1 MNWHEIVGD
10 HLHGMVVDHE
20 PEVLVCGGIDQA
32 ESVPFTFFE
41 DCLES
46 RSLVV
51 PGVCAVN

>member
-1 MNWHEIVGD
+1 
-10 HLHGMVVDHE
+10 MVVDHE